1 MIEMVTPEADEDARK
16 VQREAVKFL
25 LDPNQQRSQ
34 QHFDNM
40 IKGVTG
46 QGEGDSPAANP
57 ESRPD
62 DRVQRQATRTSG
74 LGPAYDNAKA
84 QLLQAQQEYTTAQTV
99 YQPNSRGL
107 REAAGKLAQARRA
120 LADVASATL
129 GTVQK
134 QLADMK
140 EEYDVYLTEMK
151 PEHPK
156 MQDLSAKI
164 DAGNKAVRQ
173 LRADIAQGLEPIYV
187 CNIDERKRI
196 DSEFREDSKPGDG
209 TGKKHTFTAYFM
221 YSYKTRAST
230 DLEVFGDGYGGRIS
244 PGDYRDQGA
253 CRFFY
258 KPPYLIVYRTDYGTE
273 GVPTAV
279 ENPEFLYDQHKQ
291 KARPREGT
299 ASSVA
304 ETIGDVS
311 AARQNPVAA
320 VKVQRLGLTDA
331 ASQGVALL
339 FTDAQGKAHEIAI
352 REDGARD
359 FHKDGN
365 MFINSAYC
373 DMTLRCDKQT
383 KTWRVAYQK
392 SVEED
397 LGRLRPTRE
406 SIYRAENE
414 GWTAHDLPPIR
425 FLVFNQKQKTYIF
438 MHRLDLGSE
447 GVPQQHETAEDLFTA
462 LPLDKTGGESS
473 FVKWKFNSKTVK
485 EDR

>member
-1 MIEMVTPEADEDARK
+1 MGERFVEGVKKSDGHAGDKAIEGMIEMVTPEADEDARK

-46 QGEGDSPAANP
+46 QAEGDSSDANP

-129 GTVQK
+129 GNVQK

-209 TGKKHTFTAYFM
+209 TGKKHTFTVARGM
-221 YSYKTRAST
+221 TAAEARSRAGAVAPPTTQRSGT
-230 DLEVFGDGYGGRIS
+230 
-244 PGDYRDQGA
+244 PGAAKHGA
-253 CRFFY
+253 
-258 KPPYLIVYRTDYGTE
+258 
-273 GVPTAV
+273 
-279 ENPEFLYDQHKQ
+279 
-291 KARPREGT
+291 
-299 ASSVA
+299 
-304 ETIGDVS
+304 
-311 AARQNPVAA
+311 
-320 VKVQRLGLTDA
+320 
-331 ASQGVALL
+331 
-339 FTDAQGKAHEIAI
+339 
-352 REDGARD
+352 
-359 FHKDGN
+359 
-365 MFINSAYC
+365 
-373 DMTLRCDKQT
+373 
-383 KTWRVAYQK
+383 
-392 SVEED
+392 
-397 LGRLRPTRE
+397 
-406 SIYRAENE
+406 
-414 GWTAHDLPPIR
+414 
-425 FLVFNQKQKTYIF
+425 
-438 MHRLDLGSE
+438 
-447 GVPQQHETAEDLFTA
+447 
-462 LPLDKTGGESS
+462 
-473 FVKWKFNSKTVK
+473 
-485 EDR
+485 